1 MEKRWLL
8 ALLVPLTSCTL
19 APPEI
24 RARLV
29 DGVVVFD
36 AFASSGWF
44 GSLEPVDHAID
55 RFSVFSRDG
64 AVWVIERD
72 RAAGCAWAPGRTDFP
87 LTYGR
92 LPKCFNERLA
102 ARPLQPG
109 VIYQIATSEDRGSSG
124 GFKIDG
130 KSIANFDRGENA
142 KLAGW
147 PLENHPNSTYPQEYL
162 DMNSAEANA
171 VETPSG

>member
-1 MEKRWLL
+1 MRKRWLL

-19 APPEI
+19 APPDI
-24 RARLV
+24 RARLAN
-29 DGVVVFD
+29 GVVVFD
-36 AFASSGWF
+36 AVRPSGWF
-44 GSLEPVDHAID
+44 GSLEPVGHSID

-72 RAAGCAWAPGRTDFP
+72 RAAECAGAPGSTDFP

-109 VIYQIATSEDRGSSG
+109 VIYQVATSEDRGSSG

-142 KLAGW
+142 ELTGW
-147 PLENHPNSTYPQEYL
+147 PLENHPNSTYPRDDL
-162 DMNSAEANA
+162 DTNSAEANA

>member
-1 MEKRWLL
+1 MKKWWLL
-8 ALLVPLTSCTL
+8 ALFVPLTSCTL

-24 RARLV
+24 RARLI

-36 AFASSGWF
+36 AFRPSGWF
-44 GSLEPVDHAID
+44 GSLEPVDYRID

-72 RAAGCAWAPGRTDFP
+72 RAAQCAWAPGGSDFP

-92 LPKCFNERLA
+92 PPKCFKERLA
-102 ARPLQPG
+102 DRPLQPG
-109 VIYQIATSEDRGSSG
+109 VIYQVATSEDWGSSG

-130 KSIANFDRGENA
+130 KSIANFDRGEDEE
-142 KLAGW
+142 LAGW

-162 DMNSAEANA
+162 DMNLAEANA
-171 VETPSG
+171 VETPPE